1 MREKAG
7 FPPEMVDTIILILL
21 AYLFV
26 CIFILNIR
34 NLGIFIFAGLLLI
47 VLELYRFFLKHKIN
61 VPRSIQMKSR

>member
-1 MREKAG
+1 MGKNAG

-21 AYLFV
+21 AYLFI

-34 NLGIFIFAGLLLI
+34 NLEIFIFAGVMI
-47 VLELYRFFLKHKIN
+47 IFLELYRFFLKHKIN